1 MTARTAH
8 FDYSFI
14 MSDNE
19 LALSI
24 CIHVYN
30 KAIDFLSLYSV
41 ITIDVWKY
49 LIVMSIRVNEY

>member
-1 MTARTAH
+1 MYITCKCVHTDSLMARTAH

-24 CIHVYN
+24 CIHVYH

-41 ITIDVWKY
+41 ITIDV
-49 LIVMSIRVNEY
+49 